1 MNEGI
6 KIFNSFV
13 IVVYC
18 LCYCLSWLYLK
29 IKKKDVFYI
38 FLLRN
43 IERVEMCFIKKFQIK
58 FINIYYLYI
67 ELFEMLFVKDIRI
80 S

>member
-43 IERVEMCFIKKFQIK
+43 IERVEMCFIKRILDK
-58 FINIYYLYI
+58 IYKYL
-67 ELFEMLFVKDIRI
+67 LFVY
-80 S
+80 

>member
-43 IERVEMCFIKKFQIK
+43 IERVEMCFIK
-58 FINIYYLYI
+58 
-67 ELFEMLFVKDIRI
+67 
-80 S
+80 